1 MPEPIVSAK
10 LEEKDALIRELSETI
25 EVAPFG
31 SHLNITEFFWTPLI
45 DNKCH
50 KV

>member
-31 SHLNITEFFWTPLI
+31 SHLNITEFLTPSI
-45 DNKCH
+45 ANKCH